1 VAEKEGAVERK
12 VQVSQI
18 TRLGNTWP
26 RAPISLFAR
35 SFHGID
41 SLGTRSNTLLRVDLE
56 RRFDQC
62 LGILRWIR
70 PVTGMGSPRINGE
83 NRRKRRS
90 ARFAVPCLSEVLRVD
105 AAPSPTSPWD
115 NSGVQPAPSQMDLD
129 AAVGEESKY
138 YLVFGPVVDPDAR
151 F

>member
-1 VAEKEGAVERK
+1 MPWNLAVNSNRYWYGVAE
-12 VQVSQI
+12 
-18 TRLGNTWP
+18 
-26 RAPISLFAR
+26 
-35 SFHGID
+35 D
-41 SLGTRSNTLLRVDLE
+41 SWR
-56 RRFDQC
+56 
-62 LGILRWIR
+62 
-70 PVTGMGSPRINGE
+70 

-90 ARFAVPCLSEVLRVD
+90 ARFAVPCLSEVPRVD

-138 YLVFGPVVDPDAR
+138 HLVFGPVVDPDAR